1 MRQAN
6 MNPRQIKKLK
16 ITDRTLDPSTTVRR
30 LFLFKLHKL
39 LKEQAIPN
47 RYACAFPLASMD
59 CIRDIRT
66 DSTQYLID
74 FLKERGRGS
83 RKNLLFPDADRG
95 TMADC
100 PECIIVWLI
109 HFLAHD
115 EGFPSEYCRD
125 KDHYVE
131 FCSPLIMF
139 LQALVN
145 LDDVTSCNKDAGTTL
160 SYFLE
165 VFRAMRK
172 AEDAVAANF
181 TPKLHIL
188 ADIGLLIVKHMSHH
202 CKSFPT
208 TPRLVLLPTSFYEV
222 GRDIKVEAHSYD
234 GKFIDE
240 FFVKRILNIFQ
251 LCVTQSEVP
260 DSEVCVRPQENIT
273 HVDVMMDKPNDMPLK
288 RKACSL
294 TCKSKR
300 QKSTIQKQEKV
311 VNDVEQEKV
320 GSKAKHM
327 KVLPVAPS
335 KSEEKLDVSYA
346 ASQSTRV
353 KPEIV
358 NQNQGELL
366 SSCASAS
373 THPTAPGAHEDYAPP
388 EARQKEIVLHVQ
400 TKEWKSLVK
409 VLKIARNR
417 RTMGTTVQH

>member
-1 MRQAN
+1 
-6 MNPRQIKKLK
+6 
-16 ITDRTLDPSTTVRR
+16 
-30 LFLFKLHKL
+30 
-39 LKEQAIPN
+39 
-47 RYACAFPLASMD
+47 MD

-83 RKNLLFPDADRG
+83 RKNVLFPDADRG

-109 HFLAHD
+109 HFLAHG

-125 KDHYVE
+125 EDHYAE

-145 LDDVTSCNKDAGTTL
+145 LDDVTSCNKDASTTL

-165 VFRAMRK
+165 VFRAIRK
-172 AEDAVAANF
+172 AEDAVDANF

-188 ADIGLLIVKHMSHH
+188 SDIGLLIVKHMSQH

-260 DSEVCVRPQENIT
+260 DSEVCVRPQEIL
-273 HVDVMMDKPNDMPLK
+273 HMWIMMDKPNDMPLK

-335 KSEEKLDVSYA
+335 KSEEKFDVSYA
-346 ASQSTRV
+346 ASESTRV

-366 SSCASAS
+366 SFVLLQVHILLLLVHMK
-373 THPTAPGAHEDYAPP
+373 TMLLQKQGK
-388 EARQKEIVLHVQ
+388 KEIVLCVQ

-409 VLKIARNR
+409 VLKVARDR
-417 RTMGTTVQH
+417 RTMVTTVQH